1 VHAFR
6 REVVIIKASTIGL
19 AMAGLLL
26 LGVSAAAA
34 VKPGDTITSDNAA
47 AVQDLVSPGNYLL
60 VKQGMQM
67 KIVPTGRLEWP
78 PPYKA
83 ATEKYA
89 SQVSLN
95 PQGELLNYVAGLPFP
110 SIDPNDPTAATKVM
124 WNFSYRPQ
132 YTDDVDIREV
142 EISSYGPGGGD
153 PIEQFAIGHVAFYF
167 NTGRTE
173 VKPTPTDAEGL
184 GPGIRYRFGAF
195 PFEQPAE
202 IEGFGFVR
210 YRYIDPNHEDDAW
223 SYMPGRRRIHR
234 LAANVLSDTMQPTS
248 KLNNGGGTFVNNL
261 DADSAFGFAAKV
273 EDFNYRLLG
282 LKPML
287 ATVHAEN
294 IPATPCQADK
304 NRTVCPENWEM
315 RQLYV
320 IEATAKPVSWT
331 QKIGNDGLTIPKRTL
346 YIDSEAW
353 FLTASDQYD
362 RDGKLWKT
370 IATFNAYRDRA
381 VPDARAAIYPFK
393 RSFQTAL
400 VDEDLQSGYSTV
412 EYMPGHQTNDHECW
426 YINMGIVTKAF
437 LDPNRMALTGDR

>member
-1 VHAFR
+1 
-6 REVVIIKASTIGL
+6 
-19 AMAGLLL
+19 MAGLLL
-26 LGVSAAAA
+26 AVSAAPAA
-34 VKPGDTITSDNAA
+34 VKPGDSITTDNAA
-47 AVQDLVSPGNYLL
+47 AVQDLVSPGNFLL

-67 KIVPTGRLEWP
+67 KIEPTERIEWP

-95 PQGELLNYVAGLPFP
+95 SQGELQGYTAGQPFP
-110 SIDPNDPTAATKVM
+110 SIDPNDPAAATKVM

-132 YTDDVDIREV
+132 YTDDVDLREV
-142 EISSYGPGGGD
+142 EIASYGPSGGG
-153 PIEQFAIGHVAFYF
+153 PIEHFRIGHVAFYF
-167 NTGRTE
+167 NIGRTE
-173 VKPTPTDAEGL
+173 VQPIPTDAEGF

-195 PFEQPAE
+195 PFEEPAE

-210 YRYIDPNHEDDAW
+210 YRYVDPNHEDNAW
-223 SYMPGRRRIHR
+223 CFNPGLRRVRR
-234 LAANVLSDTMQPTS
+234 LAADVLSDVEPPSS
-248 KLNNGGGTFVNNL
+248 KLTNGPATFVNNL

-287 ATVHAEN
+287 ASVHAAN
-294 IPATPCQADK
+294 IPAKPCPFDD

-320 IEATAKPVSWT
+320 IEGTAKPVSWT
-331 QKIGNDGLTIPKRTL
+331 QKIGNDGLTIPKRIF
-346 YIDSEAW
+346 YIDSEGC
-353 FLTASDQYD
+353 FITASDQYD

-381 VPDARAAIYPFK
+381 VPDARVAIYPFK
-393 RSFQTAL
+393 RSFQIAL
-400 VDEDLQSGYSTV
+400 VDEDVQSGYSTI
-412 EYMPGHQTNDHECW
+412 EYTPGSEGNDRECW

-437 LDPNRMALTGDR
+437 LDPNRMAIMGER